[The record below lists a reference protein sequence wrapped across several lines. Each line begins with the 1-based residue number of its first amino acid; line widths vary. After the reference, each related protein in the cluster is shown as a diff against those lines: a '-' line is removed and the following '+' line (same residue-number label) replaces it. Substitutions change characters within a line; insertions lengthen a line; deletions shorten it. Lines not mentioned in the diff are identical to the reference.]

1 MALFVCGRTI
11 VSLGADLKR
20 ERELRGITLE
30 EIARETKIRVSV
42 LGYLEADRFDRLPS
56 GIFRQSFVRSYA
68 RCLGIDEGKAVREC
82 LLEEDGVSFTGPPAR
97 VGEATQASPP
107 TRPKARTTGAKSA
120 TLLPSAVAL
129 LGALAIFYFVEARAR
144 TDQAAQNVLESRPTG
159 QHSQDLASTP
169 PPASGNHGQPLGVTG
184 PGYRAP
190 LKVLGELA
198 PQPSPETPAAA
209 KAGTVAEPQLRIGA
223 REQAWVRVSAGEN
236 TLFSGILQS
245 DETRSFS
252 LQQPLHLKLGNP
264 RGTQLWVNDQLL
276 GQLGEDGKPKTMVV
290 SAENYQRYLA
300 VRESIGPTP
309 GPSRLSTLN

>member
-30 EIARETKIRVSV
+30 EIARETKIRVGL
-42 LGYLEADRFDRLPS
+42 LGYMEADRFDRLPS

-68 RCLGIDEGKAVREC
+68 RYLGIDEVKAVSEC

-169 PPASGNHGQPLGVTG
+169 PPASRNQGQPLGVTG
-184 PGYRAP
+184 PGHRAA

-198 PQPSPETPAAA
+198 PQPSSESPAAA
-209 KAGTVAEPQLRIGA
+209 EAGREAEPRLRIKA

-264 RGTQLWVNDQLL
+264 RGTQLWVN
-276 GQLGEDGKPKTMVV
+276 GQLFGQLSKDGKPKTIVV

-300 VRESIGPTP
+300 VRESMA
-309 GPSRLSTLN
+309 PSLSSPRLSTLN

>member
-30 EIARETKIRVSV
+30 EIARETKIRVSL
-42 LGYLEADRFDRLPS
+42 LGYMEADRFDRLPP
-56 GIFRQSFVRSYA
+56 GIFCQSFVRSYA
-68 RCLGIDEGKAVREC
+68 RYLGIDEDKAIREC
-82 LLEEDGVSFTGPPAR
+82 LLEEDAVSFTGPPA
-97 VGEATQASPP
+97 GAGKATQASPGM
-107 TRPKARTTGAKSA
+107 RQKARTAGAKSA
-120 TLLPSAVAL
+120 SFLPSAVAL

-144 TDQAAQNVLESRPTG
+144 TDQAARSALESRRTG
-159 QHSQDLASTP
+159 QHSEDLASTP
-169 PPASGNHGQPLGVTG
+169 RPASGNPAQPLDVTG
-184 PGYRAP
+184 PGHRSA

-198 PQPSPETPAAA
+198 PQPSSETPAAA
-209 KAGTVAEPQLRIGA
+209 KAGTVAEPQLRIEA

-252 LQQPLHLKLGNP
+252 LQQPLYLKLGNP
-264 RGTQLWVNDQLL
+264 RGTQLWVNDQLF
-276 GQLGEDGKPKTMVV
+276 GQLSEDGKPKTIVV

-300 VRESIGPTP
+300 VRESIAPSLSS
-309 GPSRLSTLN
+309 SRLSTLN

>member
-20 ERELRGITLE
+20 ERELSGITLE
-30 EIARETKIRVSV
+30 EIARETKIRVSL
-42 LGYLEADRFDRLPS
+42 LGYMEADRFDQLPS

-68 RCLGIDEGKAVREC
+68 RYLGIDEDKAVGEC
-82 LLEEDGVSFTGPPAR
+82 LLEEEGVSFTGPPAG
-97 VGEATQASPP
+97 VGEATQASPGM
-107 TRPKARTTGAKSA
+107 RQKARTAGAKYAS
-120 TLLPSAVAL
+120 LLPSAVAL

-144 TDQAAQNVLESRPTG
+144 TDQETRSVLESRRTG
-159 QHSQDLASTP
+159 QHSEDLASTP
-169 PPASGNHGQPLGVTG
+169 RTASGSHAQPLDVTG
-184 PGYRAP
+184 PGHRSA

-198 PQPSPETPAAA
+198 PQPSSETPAAA
-209 KAGTVAEPQLRIGA
+209 KAGTVAEPQLRIEA

-252 LQQPLHLKLGNP
+252 LQQPLYLKLGNP